1 MKKYIEKMKDLQQVF
16 IALEEAYD
24 KVSSDL
30 LQWGLEKKG
39 VSTNYIDV
47 TKDIYDNVII
57 SLRSVQ

>member
-16 IALEEAYD
+16 IALKEAYD

-39 VSTNYIDV
+39 VST
-47 TKDIYDNVII
+47 DILMLQKIFMI
-57 SLRSVQ
+57 M